1 MIRVKRVYDRPAATD
16 GERFLVDQLWPRG
29 LTKQKV
35 KVQSWFKEVAPSTAL
50 RKWYQ
55 HEPAKW
61 KEFQR
66 RYFRELDD
74 KPEAWQALLEAARQG
89 DITLVFSSREAE
101 LNNAVALKDYLEKHL
116 KSKSARREKAA
127 AKVGA

>member
-74 KPEAWQALLEAARQG
+74 KPEAWQALLEAARQS